1 MSAIYTLKE
10 SILSG
15 FALDLECSNGPPP
28 PPRERNSAALRDSI
42 HFSRFCS
49 PIGYF
54 DTILSTTGSVCLI
67 EAISDETGNAASAA
81 HSHNFILK
89 FIL

>member
-1 MSAIYTLKE
+1 MPAIYTLKE

-28 PPRERNSAALRDSI
+28 RERNSAALRDSF

-49 PIGYF
+49 PIGYS
-54 DTILSTTGSVCLI
+54 DTALSATGSVCLI